1 MLAAPDK
8 FRGTATADAIADA
21 IADAVTGPA
30 SGAARDAATGP
41 ASGAARDAGATCDRV
56 PMADGG
62 EGFLDVLG
70 GANRTTVVTGPL
82 GDEVEAGWRLV
93 GTTAVVEMARASGL
107 ALLATAQL
115 SAAEANDALAASTFG
130 TGELMAAAIDA
141 GARRILVGVGGSATT
156 DGGFGAQRALYPLQ
170 RLRGIDIVV
179 ACDVR
184 TRFLDAPAVFAPQK
198 GASASQVQLLQ
209 RRLERLAE
217 VFIAEHGVDVRDIPG
232 SGAGGGLAGGLAV
245 LGADLVA
252 GFDLVADE
260 VALFDRMET
269 ADLVV
274 TGEGFVDPESFD
286 GKVVGGVLSYAAELG
301 LPALVIAGEVFDDA
315 AVADALA
322 GAGVTVVSLVERF
335 GTSRSMADTAACVTE
350 VVADY
355 LASGG

>member
-8 FRGTATADAIADA
+8 FRGTATADEVAN
-21 IADAVTGPA
+21 AVA
-30 SGAARDAATGP
+30 VAAHA
-41 ASGAARDAGATCDRV
+41 AGATCDGV

-62 EGFLDVLG
+62 EGFLNVLG

-82 GDEVEAGWRLV
+82 GDEIDAQWRLV
-93 GTTAVVEMARASGL
+93 GTTAVVEMSRASGL
-107 ALLATAQL
+107 ALLATADMT
-115 SAAEANDALAASTFG
+115 AAEANDALAASSFG

-184 TRFLDAPAVFAPQK
+184 TLFLDAPAVFAPQK

-209 RRLERLAE
+209 RRLERLAD
-217 VFIAEHGVDVRDIPG
+217 VFIAEHGVDVRHIPG
-232 SGAGGGLAGGLAV
+232 SGAGGGLAGGLAA

-252 GFDLVADE
+252 GFELVADE

-301 LPALVIAGEVFDDA
+301 LPVLVIAGEVFDDA

-322 GAGVTVVSLVERF
+322 GGGDARVTVVSLVERF
-335 GTSRSMADTAACVTE
+335 GTARAMADTAACVTE
-350 VVADY
+350 VVAGY
-355 LASGG
+355 LAADGSAADGPDDGP

>member
-1 MLAAPDK
+1 VVHVLAAPDK
-8 FRGTATADAIADA
+8 FRGTATAAEV
-21 IADAVTGPA
+21 ADAVAVAVADVG
-30 SGAARDAATGP
+30 G
-41 ASGAARDAGATCDRV
+41 TCDRV

-82 GDEVEAGWRLV
+82 GDEVEARWRLV
-93 GTTAVVEMARASGL
+93 GTTAVVEMAQASGL
-107 ALLATAQL
+107 ALLATGEMT
-115 SAAEANDALAASTFG
+115 AAEANDALAASTFG

-184 TRFLDAPAVFAPQK
+184 TVFLDAPAVFAPQK
-198 GASASQVQLLQ
+198 GASDSQVQLLQ
-209 RRLERLAE
+209 RRLERLAD
-217 VFIAEHGVDVRDIPG
+217 VFVAEHGVDVRELVG
-232 SGAGGGLAGGLAV
+232 SGAGGGLAGGLAAV
-245 LGADLVA
+245 GADLVP

-260 VALFDRMET
+260 VSLFDRMES

-274 TGEGFVDPESFD
+274 TGEGFVDRESFD

-301 LPALVIAGEVFDDA
+301 VPALVVAGEVFDDVE
-315 AVADALA
+315 VASALA
-322 GAGVTVVSLVERF
+322 GASGSGSGHGSGSGRGVTVVSLVERF
-335 GTSRSMADTAACVTE
+335 GAERAMADTAVCVTE
-350 VVADY
+350 VVAHY
-355 LASGG
+355 LAAPA